1 MGGIGSVSW
10 LLAALLCW
18 ACARVEQPKDPLPEG
33 PPPDAPAGMVFVPA
47 GPFTMGSTD
56 AEIDA
61 VRAAHDID
69 RVMYEAEVPQR
80 TVDLPAFFLDRHEVT
95 QEDYARF
102 VAATGREAP
111 SVDKDWA
118 TLYNWGD
125 GKPPAGLEQHPV
137 VLVSFEDAEAYCQW
151 AGKALPSEAQWEKAA
166 RGDDGRA
173 YPWGSDWVSARLNS
187 AQTWS
192 AAPLEGNKAWLSWW
206 ESTYKNE
213 LRGRVVTTKPVGSYP
228 EGASP
233 YGALDM
239 AGNVFEWTRDWYD
252 AYPGSTYQNP
262 EFGEQFRVIRGGD
275 WYLDTMYTRAAAR
288 LRNPPDHKVPT
299 IGFRCAMEAGGP

>member
-1 MGGIGSVSW
+1 
-10 LLAALLCW
+10 
-18 ACARVEQPKDPLPEG
+18 
-33 PPPDAPAGMVFVPA
+33 MVFVPA

-61 VRAAHDID
+61 VRAGYGID

-80 TVDLPAFFLDRHEVT
+80 TLDLPAFFLDKHEVT
-95 QEDYARF
+95 QADYARF

-111 SVDKDWA
+111 FVEKDWA
-118 TLYNWGD
+118 ALYNWTD
-125 GKPPAGLEQHPV
+125 GRPPEGLEQHPV
-137 VLVSFEDAEAYCQW
+137 VLVSFADAEAYCAW

-166 RGDDGRA
+166 RGSDGRA
-173 YPWGSDWVSARLNS
+173 YPWGSDWAPARLNS

-192 AAPLEGNKAWLSWW
+192 DAPLEGNKAWLSWW

-213 LRGRVVTTKPVGSYP
+213 LRGRVVTTKPAGSYP

-262 EFGEQFRVIRGGD
+262 EFGQQFRVIRGGD
-275 WYLDTMYTRAAAR
+275 WYLDTMYARAAAR